1 MVSVLHCKRYQTL
14 VYCKRAGVNAGRE
27 AAFAEPPP
35 RRWWSGGSYGV
46 EGARTC
52 TGATRKGSRGAV
64 AVGWR
69 EGVPAGRTDEAGR
82 TLR

>member
-1 MVSVLHCKRYQTL
+1 MVSVLQTL
-14 VYCKRAGVNAGRE
+14 VYCKREGVNAGRE

-46 EGARTC
+46 EGVRIC

-64 AVGWR
+64 AR
-69 EGVPAGRTDEAGR
+69 RGVCLPGGRTKRAGRYGK
-82 TLR
+82 